1 MLNGVHVIVLLRKAD
16 TDEKQKKQ
24 NGCILNMEN
33 AGIKIQQK
41 EGLSQNLCVID
52 EKILWYGS
60 VNFLGV

>member
-1 MLNGVHVIVLLRKAD
+1 MLNGVHVIVLLMQTD
-16 TDEKQKKQ
+16 TEEKQKKQ
-24 NGCILNMEN
+24 AGCILNMEN